1 MQFAFAIPEFKLPVA
16 EKLKGSDDAGWVS
29 ATDGDTPRVSLPIR
43 MLGIDAPEYHYQGA
57 DQEHP
62 GKFDAE
68 IRGFLGAAGSGLEA
82 GLRAYLE
89 PRLKGKPCTR
99 QIAAGK
105 KALRHFEKLKH
116 QRLDPGQRYNEK
128 RKTQRRLYIMVAQEV
143 FDKHGRMLAY
153 INASYNQA
161 EREAIP
167 PAERPTFNLQMMQEG
182 HAVSLLIYPNIPKA
196 TDLELVQNAVA
207 DARTARKGFW
217 HAGEGRVLL
226 AYEFRWIV
234 DTIQGARKG
243 PDRYCGDILSGK
255 LHQPQEYY
263 KVMPENRLFFRRE
276 HLKEAFKLG
285 FKKAW

>member
-1 MQFAFAIPEFKLPVA
+1 MQFAFSIPEFKLPVA
-16 EKLKGSDDAGWVS
+16 EKLKGSDDAVWLS
-29 ATDGDTPRVSLPIR
+29 ATDGDTPKVALPIR

-57 DQEHP
+57 DQENP
-62 GKFDAE
+62 GKFDAAM
-68 IRGFLGAAGSGLEA
+68 RRFLAEAGSQLEA

-99 QIAAGK
+99 QIRAGE
-105 KALRHFEKLKH
+105 KALRHFEAMKR
-116 QRLDPGQRYNEK
+116 QRLNPGQRHNEK
-128 RKTQRRLYIMVAQEV
+128 RKTERRLYIMVAQEV

-182 HAVSLLIYPNIPKA
+182 YAVSLLIYPNVPKA
-196 TDLELVQNAVA
+196 SDLALVQKAVSE
-207 DARTARKGFW
+207 ARTIRKGFW
-217 HAGEGRVLL
+217 RAGEDRVLL
-226 AYEFRWIV
+226 PYEFRWIV

-255 LHQPQEYY
+255 LYPPQSYHL
-263 KVMPENRLFFRRE
+263 VWPENRLFFRAE
-276 HLKEAFKLG
+276 HLKEALKMG
-285 FKKAW
+285 FSKTW